1 MTYLMTLLVLAGGVL
16 LTMRGIPW
24 MFRTISRLLG
34 FKFRTSPLA
43 EKRLRRFRSIRRG
56 YISFVIVTSMFTTSL
71 FLEVLVNDRP
81 IMIRYGENRAFP
93 AVRDLANTWLFFIDG
108 PFRTFDRS
116 EDYGIPGEGPLDYK
130 AFGGIVADP
139 AGSFGPIEQQ
149 RLQELKGLSEE
160 ISQTQQ
166 EVDELLEDGDEPEEW
181 LVEDLD
187 AARDDLKRLEFQIE
201 NFDSIKEVFVS
212 GGASIIWPLY
222 RHGPRRNRLDLPGTA
237 PHGPSLPIPG
247 ITPRSSTATLI
258 SQTSNTIG
266 GKPTYE
272 VMAADEASLTPGQKF
287 FVVEGGGGQP
297 VTDVVGILLVR
308 ESIDVAGLQ
317 QRIAKRQPLL
327 DDPEASD
334 DAQVEKLRIDQYHD
348 QQLLSLVQQQH
359 GDSGQIGIAEVL
371 AQSEGKKF
379 PAQGILMTR
388 FLDTWEAP
396 LGTSDSGIDVLPLLL
411 YGFRISVGFALMVM
425 GFGYVLGILAGAIM
439 GYYGGWTDILLQR
452 FIEIWG
458 SVPFLFLIMII
469 ASIVDPGF
477 WMLVIFLVILRS
489 WMAVTYQIRGEFYRE
504 KAKDYVQAAIGTG
517 VSDFKVMIRHILPN
531 SMIPVISRAPFSFV
545 NYISALVSLDFLG
558 FGLPPTDP
566 SWGRLLNQGFQFLL
580 IYPHLVLLP
589 VMALAVTL
597 FLVVLIGEAVR
608 EAFDPKVFSR
618 LR

>member
-1 MTYLMTLLVLAGGVL
+1 
-16 LTMRGIPW
+16 
-24 MFRTISRLLG
+24 
-34 FKFRTSPLA
+34 
-43 EKRLRRFRSIRRG
+43 
-56 YISFVIVTSMFTTSL
+56 
-71 FLEVLVNDRP
+71 
-81 IMIRYGENRAFP
+81 
-93 AVRDLANTWLFFIDG
+93 
-108 PFRTFDRS
+108 
-116 EDYGIPGEGPLDYK
+116 
-130 AFGGIVADP
+130 
-139 AGSFGPIEQQ
+139 
-149 RLQELKGLSEE
+149 
-160 ISQTQQ
+160 
-166 EVDELLEDGDEPEEW
+166 
-181 LVEDLD
+181 
-187 AARDDLKRLEFQIE
+187 
-201 NFDSIKEVFVS
+201 
-212 GGASIIWPLY
+212 
-222 RHGPRRNRLDLPGTA
+222 
-237 PHGPSLPIPG
+237 
-247 ITPRSSTATLI
+247 
-258 SQTSNTIG
+258 
-266 GKPTYE
+266 
-272 VMAADEASLTPGQKF
+272 
-287 FVVEGGGGQP
+287 
-297 VTDVVGILLVR
+297 
-308 ESIDVAGLQ
+308 
-317 QRIAKRQPLL
+317 
-327 DDPEASD
+327 
-334 DAQVEKLRIDQYHD
+334 
-348 QQLLSLVQQQH
+348 
-359 GDSGQIGIAEVL
+359 
-371 AQSEGKKF
+371 
-379 PAQGILMTR
+379 MTR

>member
-1 MTYLMTLLVLAGGVL
+1 M
-16 LTMRGIPW
+16 
-24 MFRTISRLLG
+24 
-34 FKFRTSPLA
+34 
-43 EKRLRRFRSIRRG
+43 
-56 YISFVIVTSMFTTSL
+56 
-71 FLEVLVNDRP
+71 D
-81 IMIRYGENRAFP
+81 
-93 AVRDLANTWLFFIDG
+93 
-108 PFRTFDRS
+108 
-116 EDYGIPGEGPLDYK
+116 
-130 AFGGIVADP
+130 
-139 AGSFGPIEQQ
+139 
-149 RLQELKGLSEE
+149 
-160 ISQTQQ
+160 
-166 EVDELLEDGDEPEEW
+166 
-181 LVEDLD
+181 
-187 AARDDLKRLEFQIE
+187 FQID
-201 NFDSIKEVFVS
+201 NFDLIKEVFVS
-212 GGASIIWPLY
+212 GGASIVWPLY

-247 ITPRSSTATLI
+247 ITPRNSTATLI
-258 SQTSNTIG
+258 SQTSDTIG

-272 VMAADEASLTPGQKF
+272 VMAVDEASLTPGQKF
-287 FVVEGGGGQP
+287 YVVEGGGDQP

-308 ESIDVAGLQ
+308 ESIDVTGLQ
-317 QRIAKRQPLL
+317 QRIAARQQLL
-327 DDPEASD
+327 DAPEALDGDSL
-334 DAQVEKLRIDQYHD
+334 EKLITTQTSDQR
-348 QQLLSLVQQQH
+348 LLSLVQQHH
-359 GDSGQIGIAEVL
+359 GDEGQVGIAEVL

-379 PAQGILMTR
+379 PDRGILMTR

-411 YGFRISVGFALMVM
+411 YGFRISVGFAMMVM
-425 GFGYVLGILAGAIM
+425 GFGYLLGILAGAIM

>member
-1 MTYLMTLLVLAGGVL
+1 MTFLLTLMVLAAGVL

-24 MFRTISRLLG
+24 LFRAVSGLLG

-43 EKRLRRFRSIRRG
+43 QKRLRRFRSIRRG

-81 IMIRYGENRAFP
+81 IMIRYDQNTAFP
-93 AVRDLANTWLFFIDG
+93 AVRDLANSWLFFVDG

-116 EDYGIPGEGPLDYK
+116 ADFGIPGEGPLDYK
-130 AFGGIVADP
+130 AFSEIVDDP
-139 AGSFGPIEQQ
+139 VTSFGPIAEE
-149 RLQELKGLSEE
+149 RRQEMKDLSDE
-160 ISQTQQ
+160 IS
-166 EVDELLEDGDEPEEW
+166 ESKLEIDDLLADGEEPEQW
-181 LVEDLD
+181 LIEDLEAATEDLAMLKIQIDNLGSIEKVFASGD
-187 AARDDLKRLEFQIE
+187 A
-201 NFDSIKEVFVS
+201 SVF
-212 GGASIIWPLY
+212 WPLY

-247 ITPRSSTATLI
+247 ITPRYSTAVLV
-258 SQTSNTIG
+258 SQTAGTRG

-272 VMAADEASLTPGQKF
+272 VMAADPASLEPGQKF
-287 FVVEGGGGQP
+287 FVVDGVDDEP
-297 VTDVVGILLVR
+297 VTDVLGILLLR
-308 ESIDVAGLQ
+308 ESMGVPELTARIAERQQKLDEPETLDGGLLSELRSKQESDQRLLDGILQ
-317 QRIAKRQPLL
+317 QFG
-327 DDPEASD
+327 ET
-334 DAQVEKLRIDQYHD
+334 
-348 QQLLSLVQQQH
+348 
-359 GDSGQIGIAEVL
+359 GQAGIAEVL
-371 AQSEGKKF
+371 AQAEGRKF
-379 PAQGILMTR
+379 PDQGRLMTR
-388 FLDTWEAP
+388 FLDPWEAP

-411 YGFRISVGFALMVM
+411 YGFRISVGFAMMVM
-425 GFGYVLGILAGAIM
+425 GLGYVVGILAGAVM